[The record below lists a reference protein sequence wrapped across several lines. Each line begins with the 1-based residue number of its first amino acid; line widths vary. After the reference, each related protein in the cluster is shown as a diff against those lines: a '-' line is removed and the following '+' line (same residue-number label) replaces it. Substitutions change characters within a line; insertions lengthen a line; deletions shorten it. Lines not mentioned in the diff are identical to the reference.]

1 MGPPLTHRLH
11 GLKTEQRMDHEIG
24 ERLRA
29 LRRRS
34 MLSLEELASKT
45 GLPIEELADHED
57 GTIPLPLS
65 RALLLCEALGAA
77 GTPGVPGAT
86 LSDLLPGCRGC

>member
-11 GLKTEQRMDHEIG
+11 GLKAEQRLDHEIG

-34 MLSLEELASKT
+34 MLSLEELASKA

-65 RALLLCEALGAA
+65 RALLICEALGAA
-77 GTPGVPGAT
+77 GAPGVPGVT